1 MELRHLSA
9 FVAVAEE
16 RSFTA
21 AAARLMIVQSAVSA
35 SVQALEREV
44 GARLLDRTSR
54 RVALTDAGA
63 ALLPHA
69 RAALDA
75 ARDARDAVDQVR
87 GGLRG
92 TVQVGTLTSVGLVD
106 VPALLG
112 EFHRRHPD
120 VTLRLTAA
128 PTGSDGLVTAV
139 ADRHLDLAFVAVA
152 AGTPAP
158 VRVTALATAPMDLV
172 VRADHPLAGTGP
184 VALAALDGLDFIDS
198 PAGYGNRTITD
209 RAFAAAG
216 VDRRVTVEVA
226 DIGTAAAYVR
236 HGLGVALLPR
246 SEVAPSPDLVR
257 RPVAGP
263 GGPGAAPGPLL
274 WPLSLATPRDRRP
287 SAAAA
292 ALARLVRESVPG
304 PAEG

>member
-21 AAARLMIVQSAVSA
+21 AAARLLLVQSAVSA

-44 GARLLDRTSR
+44 GTRLLDRTSR
-54 RVALTDAGA
+54 RVDLTDAGA

-92 TVQVGTLTSVGLVD
+92 TVRVGTLTSVGLVD

-120 VTLRLTAA
+120 VVLHLTAA
-128 PTGSDGLVTAV
+128 PTGTEGLIAAV
-139 ADRHLDLAFVAVA
+139 AGRHLDLAFVAVA

-158 VRVTALATAPMDLV
+158 VRISPLAAAPMDLV
-172 VRADHPLAGTGP
+172 LPAGHPLAAGTP
-184 VALAALDGLDFIDS
+184 VDLTALDGLDFIDS
-198 PAGYGNRTITD
+198 PVGYGNRTIVD

-216 VDRRVTVEVA
+216 IDRRVAVEVA

-246 SEVAPSPDLVR
+246 SEVEPAADLVL
-257 RPVAGP
+257 RPVAGD
-263 GGPGAAPGPLL
+263 LR

-292 ALARLVRESVPG
+292 ALARLVRDSVTG
-304 PAEG
+304 ADAA

>member
-21 AAARLMIVQSAVSA
+21 AAARLLIVQSAVSA

-54 RVALTDAGA
+54 RVDLTDAGA

-69 RAALDA
+69 RAAIDA

-92 TVQVGTLTSVGLVD
+92 TVRVGTLTSVGLVD

-120 VTLRLTAA
+120 VALRLTAA
-128 PTGSDGLVTAV
+128 PTGSEGLVAAV

-152 AGTPAP
+152 GTAAAP
-158 VRVTALATAPMDLV
+158 VRITPLATAPMDLV
-172 VRADHPLAGTGP
+172 VRADHPLAPGGP
-184 VALAALDGLDFIDS
+184 VDLAALDGLDFIDS
-198 PAGYGNRTITD
+198 PTGYGNRTIVD
-209 RAFAAAG
+209 QAFAAAG

-246 SEVAPSPDLVR
+246 AEVEPAPDLVL
-257 RPVAGP
+257 RPVAGD
-263 GGPGAAPGPLL
+263 LL
-274 WPLSLATPRDRRP
+274 WPLSLATPRDRRL

-292 ALARLVRESVPG
+292 ALARLVRDSVVG
-304 PAEG
+304 TGRAG